1 MTGVTRSTANRL
13 LRQAQ
18 ADGVVCISRVQ
29 LQVLDASALRKR
41 AGLRDASSSHG

>member
-18 ADGVVCISRVQ
+18 TDGLVAIGRVH
-29 LQVLDASALRKR
+29 LEVLDAPALRKR
-41 AGLRDASSSHG
+41 AELRER